1 MQKIDHIAVKYLDTN
16 YSIKVLHTHIQYH
29 SMSSVIDDMD
39 IIHHPLMDGIT
50 GMVLD
55 VGHSSA
61 RTLSDIMKGK
71 GADET
76 LTSLTVHYCASL
88 AILDGLSAFPNL
100 RVLMLIDCTS
110 LVDLTPLK
118 DVPSLEVLSITGS
131 NVVHLDVLENHPKLR
146 VIDAA
151 GCNKL
156 DDIWGLRNCT
166 ELSFAA
172 LSGTSVA
179 SIAPLTNCNDLEQV
193 DISTTLV
200 GDLTPL
206 TGKTKLI
213 ALDASDTPSCECEAL
228 QSCRALVRLALTNI
242 RRIAP
247 LCGLPELSQ
256 LYIANAHF
264 TDPMPLKACPQLMI
278 VSIITSDDKDLDIPF
293 LEDEDDDES
302 ALPEDPVQ
310 EDIDQQLAEMLDS
323 ESLGDVMVSQP
334 DPDRDYTAQK
344 TVAENDDN
352 KEDSDDVEKK
362 GNDIIPE
369 EMTDNHMT
377 TRVTIRASN
386 PPPLA
391 SQIAQLD

>member
-1 MQKIDHIAVKYLDTN
+1 
-16 YSIKVLHTHIQYH
+16 
-29 SMSSVIDDMD
+29 
-39 IIHHPLMDGIT
+39 
-50 GMVLD
+50 MVLD

-61 RTLSDIMKGK
+61 RTLSEIIKEK

-76 LTSLTVHYCASL
+76 LTSLTVHDCASL
-88 AILDGLSAFPNL
+88 AILDGLSAFPKL

-110 LVDLTPLK
+110 LVDLSPLK
-118 DVPSLEVLSITGS
+118 DVPTLEILSITGS
-131 NVVHLDVLENHPKLR
+131 NVEHLDVLEYHPKLR

-156 DDIWGLRNCT
+156 DDIWGLRNCA

-172 LSGTSVA
+172 LSGTSIA
-179 SIAPLTNCNDLEQV
+179 SIAPLTNCHDLEQV
-193 DISTTLV
+193 DISTTLI

-228 QSCRALVRLALTNI
+228 SSCKALVRLALTNI

-278 VSIITSDDKDLDIPF
+278 VCIITSDDKDLDIPF
-293 LEDEDDDES
+293 LQDDDDES
-302 ALPEDPVQ
+302 ALPEDPLL
-310 EDIDQQLAEMLDS
+310 EDVDRQLAEMLDS
-323 ESLGDVMVSQP
+323 ESLGDVTISQP
-334 DPDRDYTAQK
+334 DPDRDYVTK
-344 TVAENDDN
+344 KSVVDN
-352 KEDSDDVEKK
+352 DSDDDGERK
-362 GNDIIPE
+362 GGNNNVSASTSS
-369 EMTDNHMT
+369 TDDVPVLHEAPKAEQ
-377 TRVTIRASN
+377 V
-386 PPPLA
+386 
-391 SQIAQLD
+391 AQLD